1 MLDIRNAVKI
11 DRRPEMAEYNRKQVM
26 KERLEVAFGVLLLL
40 LAFLVVLW
48 AASFAYNLGS

>member
-1 MLDIRNAVKI
+1 
-11 DRRPEMAEYNRKQVM
+11 MAEYNRKQVM